1 MPLVNAKEL
10 HDRTSEVL
18 RQAAE
23 GKAVFITRYGKPV
36 AVLRDLSEEE
46 REGLALFGHPGERS
60 ALEAAR
66 ADAAAG
72 RVTPLAALA
81 AEPRRAVKRRR

>member
-60 ALEAAR
+60 ALEARSRGRGGRSGNSSGRAR
-66 ADAAAG
+66 G
-72 RVTPLAALA
+72 
-81 AEPRRAVKRRR
+81 